1 VRHHRQLHKGENRG
15 GGGGG
20 LPTAE
25 LGTVRRKQTKGRGLK
40 YGGAIQTDG
49 LVGSTLAH
57 GREWLDTEMAASGC
71 ASAQIAGAAIGELC
85 QAASGLSCLVDV
97 LFESGLSKRRG

>member
-1 VRHHRQLHKGENRG
+1 VRHHRQPHKGENRG

-40 YGGAIQTDG
+40 YGARFRPMVW
-49 LVGSTLAH
+49 L
-57 GREWLDTEMAASGC
+57 GRHLHMG
-71 ASAQIAGAAIGELC
+71 
-85 QAASGLSCLVDV
+85 
-97 LFESGLSKRRG
+97 ESGWTPEWRPVGARVRRLRERRLASSARLPQG